1 MNDILSVLEYLECY
15 CIKKEISY
23 VKLTDEFHF
32 LDYVFKLYSR
42 EDFLAHLLSQEEI
55 NLQNEFFT
63 ILFNESFEEDVK
75 INLERKER
83 SFFPTQERERYKI
96 TNKKNYKVNTLGYP
110 KRIRRR

>member
-1 MNDILSVLEYLECY
+1 MDDILSVLEYLECY

-23 VKLTDEFHF
+23 VKLADEFHF

-42 EDFLAHLLSQEEI
+42 KDFLAHLLSQEEI

-83 SFFPTQERERYKI
+83 SFFPT
-96 TNKKNYKVNTLGYP
+96 KKEKGI
-110 KRIRRR
+110 K